1 MKNSNDPIK
10 NFVQNTILGSSLY
23 TLMCIALLIFGN
35 YTGIFSILLVCF
47 FILVGFLNTVYLV
60 VKTAKEDK

>member
-1 MKNSNDPIK
+1 MKNCNDPIK

-35 YTGIFSILLVCF
+35 LAGIFSILLVCF

-60 VKTAKEDK
+60 VKAAKENK